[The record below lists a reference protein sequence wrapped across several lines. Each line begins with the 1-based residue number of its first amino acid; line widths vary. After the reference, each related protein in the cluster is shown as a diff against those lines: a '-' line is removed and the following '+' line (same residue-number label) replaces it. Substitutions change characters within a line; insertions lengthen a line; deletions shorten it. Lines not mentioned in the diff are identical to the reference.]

1 MMQLISVVENVY
13 FSDWKERESIQ
24 QLARRAERH
33 RNPDSTR
40 VLEYMSEDTENHSLL
55 HLFEHTPNLKLNLSF
70 LTMEPSQNN
79 FSKFTLLLYD
89 IYAREPHGLHG
100 NTWLSW

>member
-1 MMQLISVVENVY
+1 MVTSVTPPPPKCSISEMKTRLTSY
-13 FSDWKERESIQ
+13 FPACLLGVSSDK
-24 QLARRAERH
+24 
-33 RNPDSTR
+33 
-40 VLEYMSEDTENHSLL
+40 
-55 HLFEHTPNLKLNLSF
+55 
-70 LTMEPSQNN
+70 EPSQNN